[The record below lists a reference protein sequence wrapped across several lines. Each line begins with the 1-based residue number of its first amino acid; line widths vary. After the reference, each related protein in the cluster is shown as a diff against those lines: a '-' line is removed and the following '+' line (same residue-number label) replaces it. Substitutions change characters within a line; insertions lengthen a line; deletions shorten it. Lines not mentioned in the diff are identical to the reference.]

1 MARKLKVFLSYSHE
15 DENMKNILDKN
26 LVMLK
31 RSDKIE
37 VWQDRAIK
45 AGDVWDEQIRRELE
59 AADIILLLISVDFNN
74 SQYIWNKEL
83 KTAMER
89 HERGEARVIP
99 IILRTCEWSEMP
111 YAKLQAL
118 PTNAKPISSFTDT
131 DVAYTEVA
139 KGIRM
144 LVDHMLST

>member
-1 MARKLKVFLSYSHE
+1 MSRKLKVFLSYSHE

-31 RSDKIE
+31 RSDKID

-45 AGDVWDEQIRRELE
+45 AGEVWDEQIRRELE

>member
-31 RSDKIE
+31 RSDKID

-45 AGDVWDEQIRRELE
+45 AGEVWDEQIRRELE

-144 LVDHMLST
+144 VVDHMLST